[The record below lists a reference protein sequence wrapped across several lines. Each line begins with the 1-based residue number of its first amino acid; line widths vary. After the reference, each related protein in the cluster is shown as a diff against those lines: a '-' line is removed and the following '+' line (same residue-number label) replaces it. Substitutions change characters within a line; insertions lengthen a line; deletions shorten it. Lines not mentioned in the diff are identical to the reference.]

1 MAKKFEEEIKK
12 QAIQLYEAGQPVSL
26 IAEKFDLSESTLYR
40 WIREQRLIQSNEF
53 KFTLSEF
60 YALSRKV
67 KHSEH
72 QLQIIQQTGL
82 IEEIPLR
89 KRLEILAD
97 LHEREQYS
105 VHELCDALNV
115 SRGTFYNHIFRR
127 ADRTQYLREQK
138 ELMIQV
144 QQIFDDS
151 EQRFGAEKIRVILA
165 ENGVHVSKKRIAEIM
180 KELDLHSV
188 RPDAKKTYKKQ
199 QGYQMKNVLKR
210 NFSSDKP
217 NQTWVS
223 DITYFKINDYGVYF
237 CVILDLFS
245 RKVVGYAISKNQ
257 STHLVTSAF
266 KRAFEE
272 RGRPS
277 NLTFHSDRGGQYT
290 SGAFTKL
297 LRQYHVS
304 QSFSASG
311 KPHDNAVAETFFAT
325 FKKEEAYRRN
335 YTSEKDYCK
344 SVERYIKFYNE
355 KRPHQSNAY
364 KTPLRFE
371 ELFGREQKP
380 IL

>member
-1 MAKKFEEEIKK
+1 
-12 QAIQLYEAGQPVSL
+12 
-26 IAEKFDLSESTLYR
+26 
-40 WIREQRLIQSNEF
+40 
-53 KFTLSEF
+53 
-60 YALSRKV
+60 
-67 KHSEH
+67 
-72 QLQIIQQTGL
+72 
-82 IEEIPLR
+82 
-89 KRLEILAD
+89 
-97 LHEREQYS
+97 
-105 VHELCDALNV
+105 
-115 SRGTFYNHIFRR
+115 
-127 ADRTQYLREQK
+127 
-138 ELMIQV
+138 
-144 QQIFDDS
+144 
-151 EQRFGAEKIRVILA
+151 
-165 ENGVHVSKKRIAEIM
+165 M

-188 RPDAKKTYKKQ
+188 RPDAKKAYKKQ

-237 CVILDLFS
+237 CVILVLFS

-277 NLTFHSDRGGQYT
+277 NLTFHSDRGVQYT

-304 QSFSASG
+304 QLFSASG

-325 FKKEEAYRRN
+325 LKKEEAYRRN